1 MVFLGRAG
9 TGNEATQ
16 RPLRT
21 HRLAL
26 FLLLPLLLFLFLP
39 LHITRHTLSCSLSLS
54 LSFFLSISLS
64 FSLLRSTAFIIKIK
78 CKIVPR
84 TSFPNGIKLRA
95 VLSFPTL
102 SLYSWKVRSFVPI
115 VLFLFILS
123 YRLVRMN
130 KPSLILFRF
139 FLSLYSKVFCG
150 EATRDLQIRLQ
161 TRALRI

>member
-39 LHITRHTLSCSLSLS
+39 LHITRHTLSSSLSRF
-54 LSFFLSISLS
+54 LSFFLSLYLSLS

-115 VLFLFILS
+115 VLFLFIL
-123 YRLVRMN
+123 
-130 KPSLILFRF
+130 
-139 FLSLYSKVFCG
+139 
-150 EATRDLQIRLQ
+150 
-161 TRALRI
+161 LRTVSCE